1 MTGNAREAVPSKG
14 PPPDVQQP
22 AQLAERQQ
30 QQPSAA
36 LHRRRDAALRLPP
49 LADGRH
55 DPLDPLAGIVAFPVQ
70 WGGYDVGTLG
80 LACAHGDGCPARYRQ
95 AV

>member
-1 MTGNAREAVPSKG
+1 
-14 PPPDVQQP
+14 
-22 AQLAERQQ
+22 
-30 QQPSAA
+30 
-36 LHRRRDAALRLPP
+36 
-49 LADGRH
+49 
-55 DPLDPLAGIVAFPVQ
+55 VAFPVQ